1 MPAPASLKAAD
12 SSASSVAD
20 GHSVSTWAW
29 FAVPLTTLATSLL
42 LATEIHRRER
52 QGGDAAA
59 LPEGLV
65 LWGGA
70 GLLVGLLVVV
80 IISLRHQVAALKVA
94 RRQLSQASAMER
106 DSAQH
111 LRNVIDALTVFVG
124 LITLDGRLSAVNRAA
139 LEAAQITEADVL
151 GKPVHE
157 TYWLSHD
164 PEVSTLIQ
172 ERLAVAIR
180 GTTVRFDVKAR
191 IAGGKF
197 LLTDMVFSPLLAS
210 DGRISGIVACAAD
223 VTELKQT
230 QAALEDSQ
238 RMFELA
244 TAGSSDGLWEINYQ
258 TGRPFFSE
266 GFKRIVGREGREM
279 PVGDA
284 FYQELVHPEDH
295 TIMRE
300 RVRDHLEGHK
310 LYDNEFRLKTPS
322 GYRWVRTRGMAERDE
337 NGTPIRF
344 AGAIVDVHEKHRLEQ
359 DLIASVREQERLL
372 RREHTLLRELDHRVR
387 NNLAGLLGLVSLYT
401 RSGRTVLE
409 VGEAIRGKIFA
420 LRQVHDLIA
429 SRSARALDL
438 QQLFT
443 VLAEAVVPPGRAPR
457 SDALAASGPQIDV
470 PAAQSSAI
478 AMVVQEL
485 FTNSAKHGALA
496 SASGRIEVTWQH
508 GVQPGALT
516 IIWREL
522 GTTLRPQQHPPH
534 GTGLGLI
541 AGLCRSELGG
551 HAEFEFTPVG
561 LLATIN
567 VTLLGPDPLE
577 SQTPYDSQRAVS
589 PGARGASPDNQ
600 RELALQDAPH
610 V

>member
-1 MPAPASLKAAD
+1 MPTLASFQPA
-12 SSASSVAD
+12 ASTATPLTESN
-20 GHSVSTWAW
+20 SVSTWAW
-29 FAVPLTTLATSLL
+29 FAVPLTTLAIGLL
-42 LATEIHRRER
+42 LAREMYSR
-52 QGGDAAA
+52 DDQGNGASAMA
-59 LPEGLV
+59 EMFA

-80 IISLRHQVAALKVA
+80 IISLRRQVAALTLA
-94 RRQLSQASAMER
+94 RHQLSRASAMER

-111 LRNVIDALTVFVG
+111 LRDVIDALTVFVG
-124 LITLDGRLSAVNRAA
+124 LITLDGRLSAVNRAV

-151 GKPVHE
+151 DKPVHE
-157 TYWLSHD
+157 TYWLNHD
-164 PEVSTLIQ
+164 PQVSARIQ
-172 ERLAVAIR
+172 EQLAVAMR
-180 GTTVRFDVKAR
+180 GTTVRFNVKIR

-197 LLTDMVFSPLLAS
+197 LVTDLVFSPLRAT
-210 DGRISGIVACAAD
+210 DGSVSGIVACAVD
-223 VTELKQT
+223 ITELKQT
-230 QAALEDSQ
+230 QAALEDSK

-244 TAGSSDGLWEINYQ
+244 TAGSSDGLWELNYQ
-258 TGRPFFSE
+258 TGKPFFSE
-266 GFKRIVGREGREM
+266 GFKRMVGREGGEM
-279 PVGDA
+279 PLGDA
-284 FYQELVHPEDH
+284 FYHELIHPEDH
-295 TIMRE
+295 EVVRE
-300 RVRDHLEGHK
+300 HVRDHLEGDK
-310 LYDNEFRLKTPS
+310 PYDNEFRLRTPN
-322 GYRWVRTRGMAERDE
+322 GFRWMRTRGLAERDE

-344 AGAIVDVHEKHRLEQ
+344 AGAIVDVHEKRRLEQ
-359 DLIASVREQERLL
+359 DLIASVKEQERLL

-401 RSGRTVLE
+401 RSGRTVQD

-457 SDALAASGPQIDV
+457 SDALATSGPQIDV

-508 GVQPGALT
+508 AAQPGALT
-516 IIWREL
+516 IVWREL
-522 GTTLRPQQHPPH
+522 GTMMPRQQHPRH

-567 VTLLGPDPLE
+567 VTLLAPDQAE
-577 SQTPYDSQRAVS
+577 SQPPYDHRRAVS
-589 PGARGASPDNQ
+589 PTARDAKPDDQ

-610 V
+610 A